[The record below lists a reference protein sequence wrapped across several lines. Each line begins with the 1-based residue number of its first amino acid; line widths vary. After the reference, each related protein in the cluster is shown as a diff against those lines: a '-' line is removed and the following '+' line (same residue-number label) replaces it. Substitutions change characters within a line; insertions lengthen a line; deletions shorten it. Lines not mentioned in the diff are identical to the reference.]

1 MQGIE
6 TCFETVPLE
15 KVSVKLPVTGSCGA
29 PNSKPDAVKS
39 IVSVIRLADPMAG
52 HIKARDRISAAMLAV
67 IGALRFL
74 IFSSVTSIARG
85 RKGRALRS
93 TIFIHR
99 DNAPPALSPRWAC
112 YMPPNGYGTPRG
124 EAVKYFDT
132 VLVNVPAVRVA
143 GAGRL
148 AGSSDGAALCAPCGR
163 SRRAPYAQRLG
174 AVRQR

>member
-1 MQGIE
+1 MKTWGRASAIVSE
-6 TCFETVPLE
+6 IASSEPEESTVGS

-52 HIKARDRISAAMLAV
+52 HIKAQDRISAAMLAV

-99 DNAPPALSPRWAC
+99 DN
-112 YMPPNGYGTPRG
+112 
-124 EAVKYFDT
+124 
-132 VLVNVPAVRVA
+132 
-143 GAGRL
+143 
-148 AGSSDGAALCAPCGR
+148 
-163 SRRAPYAQRLG
+163 
-174 AVRQR
+174 